1 MTLDPNNL
9 PYGWTV
15 RPSRFMWCLC
25 KDDTPQS
32 FGLTEEA
39 VRNAI
44 HLQPEF
50 YEGIVNTIK
59 VDKHV
64 DL

>member
-1 MTLDPNNL
+1 MIDPNNL
-9 PYGWTV
+9 PEGWTV
-15 RPSRFMWCLC
+15 RPSRFMWALW
-25 KDDTPQS
+25 KGDEARS
-32 FGLTEEA
+32 FGLTEGA

-44 HLQPEF
+44 NLQAEF
-50 YEGIVNTIK
+50 YEGLVTEVK

>member
-1 MTLDPNNL
+1 MIDPNNL
-9 PYGWTV
+9 PEGWTV
-15 RPSRFMWCLC
+15 RPSRFMWALW
-25 KDDTPQS
+25 KGDEARS
-32 FGLTEEA
+32 FGLTEGA

-44 HLQPEF
+44 NLQTEF
-50 YEGIVNTIK
+50 YEGLVTEVK